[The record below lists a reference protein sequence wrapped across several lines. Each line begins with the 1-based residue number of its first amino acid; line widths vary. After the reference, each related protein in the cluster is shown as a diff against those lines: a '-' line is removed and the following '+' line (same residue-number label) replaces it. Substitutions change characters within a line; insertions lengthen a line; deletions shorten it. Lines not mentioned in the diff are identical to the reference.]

1 MKQLKNKFL
10 GLTAITMT
18 VIALL
23 STNTTQA
30 QDFGADVVSSY
41 VWRGTQFGDGAH
53 IQPWMELGSGAITG
67 GIWGSF
73 PLTGVGM
80 VLGEDANG
88 DPIFNGGNELD
99 LWITGDLGFMSLT
112 VTNYSFPGQ
121 YGGYGAGTG
130 VFDGDIE
137 ISGSASLGGVDLTVG
152 YFTDLEALYIEA
164 AFSAGPVDIGLGFGS
179 DGKDAFYAGGDSG
192 LVNMS
197 FGGSKEIKIT
207 EEYSLPVFGSFIYN
221 PDSEAAF
228 LVFGM
233 SF

>member
-1 MKQLKNKFL
+1 MKKFKKYIS
-10 GLTAITMT
+10 GLFVAFT
-18 VIALL
+18 VSIIGIN
-23 STNTTQA
+23 TNTVQA

-73 PLTGVGM
+73 PLTGIGTKVAAA
-80 VLGEDANG
+80 D
-88 DPIFNGGNELD
+88 FNGGNELD
-99 LWITGDLGFMSLT
+99 LWVTGDLGFMSLT

-121 YGGYGAGTG
+121 YGGYGSGSG

-137 ISGSASLGGVDLTVG
+137 VSGSASLGGIDLTVG

-179 DGKDAFYAGGDSG
+179 DGDAAFYGDG
-192 LVNMS
+192 LVNLS
-197 FGGSKEIKIT
+197 LGGSKDIKIT

-221 PDSEAAF
+221 ADSEAAF
-228 LVFGM
+228 LVFGA

>member
-1 MKQLKNKFL
+1 MKQLKSKFI

-41 VWRGTQFGDGAH
+41 VWRGTQFGTGPH

-73 PLTGVGM
+73 PTTSMGP
-80 VLGEDANG
+80 DG
-88 DPIFNGGNELD
+88 DGNELD
-99 LWITGDLGFMSLT
+99 LWISADLGFMGLT
-112 VTNYSFPGQ
+112 LTNYSFPG
-121 YGGYGAGTG
+121 GDGTYGAGTG
-130 VFDGDIE
+130 VFDGDLE

>member
-1 MKQLKNKFL
+1 MKKFKNYVS
-10 GLTAITMT
+10 GLFVAFT
-18 VIALL
+18 VSIIGIN
-23 STNTTQA
+23 TNTVQA

-73 PLTGVGM
+73 PINGAVTD
-80 VLGEDANG
+80 LGDK
-88 DPIFNGGNELD
+88 FNGGNELD
-99 LWITGDLGFMSLT
+99 LWVTGDLGFMSLT

-121 YGGYGAGTG
+121 YGKYSAGSG

-137 ISGSASLGGVDLTVG
+137 VSGSASLGGIDLTVG

-164 AFSAGPVDIGLGFGS
+164 AFAAGPVDIGLGFGS
-179 DGKDAFYAGGDSG
+179 DGDAAFYGDG
-192 LVNMS
+192 LVNLS
-197 FGGSKEIKIT
+197 LGGSKDIKIT
-207 EEYSLPVFGSFIYN
+207 EEYSLPIFGSFIYN
-221 PDSEAAF
+221 ADSEAAF
-228 LVFGM
+228 LVFGA

>member
-1 MKQLKNKFL
+1 MNLKKQSFKLSSIIL
-10 GLTAITMT
+10 VAICFFT
-18 VIALL
+18 LNE
-23 STNTTQA
+23 SKA
-30 QDFGADVVSSY
+30 QDFGADLVSSY
-41 VWRGTQFGDGAH
+41 VWRGTQFGTGPH

-73 PLTGVGM
+73 PTTSMGT
-80 VLGEDANG
+80 DG
-88 DPIFNGGNELD
+88 DGNELD
-99 LWITGDLGFMSLT
+99 LWISADLGFMGLT
-112 VTNYSFPGQ
+112 LTNYSFPG
-121 YGGYGAGTG
+121 GDGTYGAGTG
-130 VFDGDIE
+130 VFYGDLE

-152 YFTDLEALYIEA
+152 YFTDLEALYVEA

-179 DGKDAFYAGGDSG
+179 DGKDACYAGGDSG

-197 FGGSKEIKIT
+197 FEGSKEIKIT

-228 LVFGM
+228 LVFGA

>member
-1 MKQLKNKFL
+1 MKKFKNYVS
-10 GLTAITMT
+10 GLFVAFT
-18 VIALL
+18 VSIIGIN
-23 STNTTQA
+23 TNTVQA

-80 VLGEDANG
+80 ILGEDANG
-88 DPIFNGGNELD
+88 DPLFNGGNELD
-99 LWITGDLGFMSLT
+99 LWVTGDLGFMSLT

-137 ISGSASLGGVDLTVG
+137 VSGSTSLGGVDLTVG
-152 YFTDLEALYIEA
+152 YFTDLEALYVEA
-164 AFSAGPVDIGLGFGS
+164 AFSAGPVDIGVGFGS

-192 LVNMS
+192 LVNLS
-197 FGGSKEIKIT
+197 FGGSKDITIT

-228 LVFGM
+228 LVFGA